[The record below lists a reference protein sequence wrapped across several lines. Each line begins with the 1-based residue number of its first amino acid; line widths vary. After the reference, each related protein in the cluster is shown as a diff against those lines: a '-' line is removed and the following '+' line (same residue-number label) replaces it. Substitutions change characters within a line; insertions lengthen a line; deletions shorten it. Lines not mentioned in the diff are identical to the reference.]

1 MLVGVTGCDGGR
13 RPESARGAAGDTL
26 RVIVRSE
33 PIAFLPRQAD
43 PVALDREIAAGLA
56 ASLQRPL
63 KLVLVDD
70 YREMIERL
78 VAGEADLIAASLTAT
93 SLRRERLDFSLPYL
107 HADELLL
114 LRTDEPRPQSVAE
127 LAGRE
132 VCVRESNSFAET
144 LRELQQNVPSLEIRY
159 LPEEW
164 TLEEIVDRVAVG
176 ECWGTVIDSHYWQAF
191 AGYYP
196 NVHATLTLA
205 EDRPIA
211 LALQKGHAAL
221 RRQVNEFLIATALT
235 GPRDSVYTGDLPA
248 LKERRRLRMI
258 TRNTAT
264 TYFLHRGVELG
275 FDYELMKRFAERN
288 GMRLEIVI
296 PPSRADLI
304 PWLLDGQGDVIAA
317 ALTITPERAKK
328 VSFTQPTLSE
338 QEVVV
343 VPEEEDN
350 IAAPGDLTGRTVH
363 VRAGSPAAGRLTAL
377 RDGGADFDIAFVPVE
392 VELEEMLARVAS
404 GSWDAAVCRAG
415 LWQVERAYGTP
426 VRAAFVVRETELAWA
441 VRPTDPELLSAL
453 NEYLDG
459 EHRGLFY
466 NTILSRYFRDE
477 RSIVRARDD
486 WRSDLSG
493 RISPYDELAKEYAAA
508 YDLDWRLLVAQMFQE
523 SRFDSIRESWAGAV
537 GLMQVLPKTANE
549 MGTGDPADARNS
561 VHGGAKYMRW
571 LMDSFDPKLPLGTRI
586 RFALASYN
594 AGRSHVLD
602 ARRLAVLMGWTP
614 DRWYGNVERA
624 MLLLEKPEY
633 YDRSRFGFVRG
644 SETVRYVR
652 EVDRRYR
659 TYVQQVP
666 DLGETAGPSDDS
678 EAKQVRAG

>member
-1 MLVGVTGCDGGR
+1 MR
-13 RPESARGAAGDTL
+13 RGAGGDTL

-70 YREMIERL
+70 YREMINRL

-93 SLRRERLDFSLPYL
+93 ALRRERLDFSLPYL

-114 LRTDEPRPQSVAE
+114 MRTDEPRPQSVAE

-132 VCVRESNSFAET
+132 ICVRESNSYTET
-144 LRELQQNVPSLEIRY
+144 LRQLQQSVPDLAIRF

-164 TLEEIVDRVAVG
+164 TLEEIVDRVAAG
-176 ECWGTVIDSHYWQAF
+176 ECWGTVIDSHYWQAL

-196 NVHATLTLA
+196 NVHAALTLA

-211 LALQKGHAAL
+211 LALQKGHAAF

-235 GPRDSVYTGDLPA
+235 GPRDSVYTEDLAA

-275 FDYELMKRFAERN
+275 FDYELIKRFAERN

-296 PPSRADLI
+296 PPTRADLV
-304 PWLLDGQGDVIAA
+304 PWLLAGRGDVIAA
-317 ALTITPERAKK
+317 ALAVTPERAEK
-328 VSFTQPTLSE
+328 VSFTRPTLNE

-343 VPEEEDN
+343 VPENEDG
-350 IAAPGDLTGRTVH
+350 IEAPADLAGRAVH
-363 VRAGSPAAGRLTAL
+363 VRAGSPAAAALAAL
-377 RDGGADFDIAFVPVE
+377 RDDGSGFEIALVSE
-392 VELEEMLARVAS
+392 EIEMEEMLERVAN
-404 GSWDAAVCRAG
+404 GSWDAAVCRSG
-415 LWQVERAYGTP
+415 LLQVERAYGTP
-426 VRAAFVVRETELAWA
+426 VRAAFVVRETELGWA
-441 VRPTDPELLSAL
+441 VRPSNPELHAAL
-453 NEYLDG
+453 NDYLETEY
-459 EHRGLFY
+459 RGLFY
-466 NTILSRYFRDE
+466 NTILSRYFEDE
-477 RSIVRARDD
+477 RAIVRARDD

-523 SRFDSIRESWAGAV
+523 SRFDSERESWAGAV
-537 GLMQVLPKTANE
+537 GLMQVLPKTAHE
-549 MGTGDPADARNS
+549 MGTGDPVDPRS
-561 VHGGAKYMRW
+561 SIHGGAKYMRW
-571 LMDSFDPKLPLGTRI
+571 LIDSFDPKLPLGTRI
-586 RFALASYN
+586 HFALASYN

-602 ARRLAVLMGWTP
+602 ARRLAALMGWTP

-624 MLLLEKPEY
+624 MLLLEEPEY

-644 SETVRYVR
+644 SETARYVR

-666 DLGETAGPSDDS
+666 DLGEPASAKSRSESKRMGAG
-678 EAKQVRAG
+678 